1 MTYKIDQCVAK
12 ITSHVLLIYDGYE
25 KIFDNGKQLA
35 DADFDKYYLVDSI
48 SIKDD
53 MIAVTLKE
61 NDRINDTNCAAKS
74 RCHLIN

>member
-12 ITSHVLLIYDGYE
+12 ITSHILLICNGTE
-25 KIFDNGKQLA
+25 KVFENGKQLA
-35 DADFDKYYLVDSI
+35 DADFDKYYLIDSI

-61 NDRINDTNCAAKS
+61 NDRINNTNWCGEEQVTFF
-74 RCHLIN
+74 